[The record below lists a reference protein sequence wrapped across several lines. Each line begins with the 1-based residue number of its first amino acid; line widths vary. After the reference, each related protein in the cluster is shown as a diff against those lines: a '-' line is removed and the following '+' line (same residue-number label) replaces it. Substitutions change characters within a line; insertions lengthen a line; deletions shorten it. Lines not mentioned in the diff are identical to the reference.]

1 VPTGEVELLSG
12 RSRRP
17 LAVPRPL
24 SRLLG
29 VALVLVAWQVASSTG
44 LLSPLVVGSP
54 HAVASTAGE
63 LLRDGQLESA
73 IGTSL
78 QRVALGLVIGLT
90 AGLLLAL
97 ASSLTRIGEDLL
109 DAPMQMLRTV
119 PFVGLVPLL
128 IVWLGVGELPK
139 IVLIALGVTFPVYI
153 NLSAGIR
160 NVDATLVEAGRSL
173 GLSRL
178 GLVAHVILPG
188 TLPQALVGLRLG
200 IGVSWLALVFAE
212 QISAVDGLG
221 YLMSTSQQLLQTDTI
236 VVCLIVY
243 ALLGLL
249 TDLVVR
255 SLERWLLVWRPK
267 AAR

>member
-1 VPTGEVELLSG
+1 
-12 RSRRP
+12 
-17 LAVPRPL
+17 
-24 SRLLG
+24 
-29 VALVLVAWQVASSTG
+29 
-44 LLSPLVVGSP
+44 
-54 HAVASTAGE
+54 
-63 LLRDGQLESA
+63 
-73 IGTSL
+73 
-78 QRVALGLVIGLT
+78 
-90 AGLLLAL
+90 
-97 ASSLTRIGEDLL
+97 
-109 DAPMQMLRTV
+109 
-119 PFVGLVPLL
+119 
-128 IVWLGVGELPK
+128 
-139 IVLIALGVTFPVYI
+139 VLIALGVTFPVYI